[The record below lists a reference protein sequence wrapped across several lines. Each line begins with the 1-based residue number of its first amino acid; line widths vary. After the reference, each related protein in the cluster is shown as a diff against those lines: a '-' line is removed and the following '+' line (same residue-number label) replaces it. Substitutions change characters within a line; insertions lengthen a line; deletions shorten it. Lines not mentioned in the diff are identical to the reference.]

1 MASLP
6 EYNCRVINGPTDL
19 KKVLI
24 SFFWMESDKQ
34 PKQQHQ
40 YNQTQININ
49 IVQFDMKITSL
60 FFLNAIWNWRGNVL
74 QLSSFVNLIKCFF
87 ILLLYYKWKN
97 YHQYLFYYLLV
108 WNFQL
113 LWIIWNLK

>member
-19 KKVLI
+19 KKALI
-24 SFFWMESDKQ
+24 SFVWMESDKQ

-60 FFLNAIWNWRGNVL
+60 FFLMQFEIDARMCYNSVHL
-74 QLSSFVNLIKCFF
+74 LI
-87 ILLLYYKWKN
+87 
-97 YHQYLFYYLLV
+97 
-108 WNFQL
+108 
-113 LWIIWNLK
+113 